1 MKNYKNLIVWQ
12 KAHAMVLCL
21 YKETANFPKNEQ
33 FNLTSQIRR
42 AATSIPSNIAEGC
55 GKFSQSDFANFLQ
68 IGLGSSNEV
77 EYLLLLSHELGHL
90 EDEAFKVLDLQVN
103 EVKAMLISL
112 ITKVRKSS
120 KR

>member
-12 KAHAMVLCL
+12 KAHALALCL
-21 YKETANFPKNEQ
+21 YKETSKFPKNEQ

-42 AATSIPSNIAEGC
+42 AATSIPSNLAEGC

-77 EYLLLLSHELGHL
+77 EYLIFLSHELGYL
-90 EDEAFKVLDLQVN
+90 KDEPFNMLDSHVN

-120 KR
+120 